1 MHVFAK
7 IKIMKQRRR
16 ITQSMNRYALP
27 MKVGVL
33 LFGALLGLLASTTSL
48 AQHSH
53 GILTPGVTFPPDDS
67 VLTEPPR
74 MITMSFRV
82 DVRLLKLALY
92 TADNEWISINFQYDP
107 SRLSHS
113 FVLPI
118 PGELPESDY
127 YTARWSVT
135 DGRRGLVN
143 GEFKFAFGSGA
154 IPPSETI
161 ESQVSDKVEDLPSTG
176 SYRYQRPK

>member
-1 MHVFAK
+1 MNK
-7 IKIMKQRRR
+7 LQR
-16 ITQSMNRYALP
+16 
-27 MKVGVL
+27 KVSL
-33 LFGALLGLLASTTSL
+33 LVFGALLVLLSSATTL

-53 GILTPGVTFPPDDS
+53 GVLTPGVTFPPDDS
-67 VLTEPPR
+67 VLTEPPQ

-92 TADNEWISINFQYDP
+92 TAEDEWINIDFQYDP
-107 SRLSHS
+107 SRFSHS

-118 PGELPESDY
+118 PGELPKSEY
-127 YTARWSVT
+127 YIARWSVT

-143 GEFKFAFGSGA
+143 GEFTFAFGSGA

-161 ESQVSDKVEDLPSTG
+161 ASKVSDRVEILPSTG
-176 SYRYQRPK
+176 SYRYQRPTN

>member
-1 MHVFAK
+1 MNIYAFYS
-7 IKIMKQRRR
+7 RRV
-16 ITQSMNRYALP
+16 T
-27 MKVGVL
+27 VL
-33 LFGALLGLLASTTSL
+33 LVTLLLALLAPTASL
-48 AQHSH
+48 AQHTH

-67 VLTEPPR
+67 VLNEPPQ

-82 DVRLLKLALY
+82 NVRLLKLALY
-92 TADNEWISINFQYDP
+92 TADDEWISINFQYDP
-107 SRLSHS
+107 SRLNHS

-118 PGELPESDY
+118 PEELPESEY

-135 DGRRGLVN
+135 DDKRGLVN

-161 ESQVSDKVEDLPSTG
+161 ASRVSDLVEVLPSTG
-176 SYRYQRPK
+176 SYRYERVTD

>member
-1 MHVFAK
+1 
-7 IKIMKQRRR
+7 
-16 ITQSMNRYALP
+16 MNPYASHRKTAVSLF
-27 MKVGVL
+27 GVL
-33 LFGALLGLLASTTSL
+33 LLLLASSPSL
-48 AQHSH
+48 AQHTH

-67 VLTEPPR
+67 VLSEPPQ

-92 TADNEWISINFQYDP
+92 TADDEWISINFQYDP

-118 PGELPESDY
+118 PGELPESEY

-143 GEFKFAFGSGA
+143 GEFKFAFGDGA

-161 ESQVSDKVEDLPSTG
+161 ASRVSDRVEVLPSTG
-176 SYRYQRPK
+176 SYRYERVTD